1 MIKIQINGKPFTP
14 ETFEEQLILAAA
26 EAVREKLG
34 AIRHPTTGEFPT
46 IAVTGTSLESLKIRL
61 EGSPE
66 LVALAQRRLAGEDNE
81 AIEVDLSNDEVSG
94 NAEAGPPRVFLSFAF
109 EDEKLAERIAR
120 ALNDKGIDTWWA
132 GWCIAAGDSI
142 RQKIDEGLSGCTHFI
157 VLLTPRSVTKPWVLQ
172 EMDAGLVRKL
182 SSGTKFIVLRSDLS
196 PAALPPL
203 LQGSLSPAV
212 DPNAFDVTQLIN
224 DIHGISRKPPLGMAP
239 NVVQQAKV
247 TLTGY
252 SAAATSLAKYFVDN
266 TDFARKF
273 EPRKPIAELALTT
286 GLSHDDVVD
295 AAHEL
300 TGLVSVYREEILY
313 PEEELFV
320 SFDKFWK
327 PWDPA
332 ADALTLATRMV
343 NDPEF
348 SERPEVIAEALHWE
362 PRRLNP
368 ALAFLCQRKLA
379 WEYRALNTGPW
390 LVSGIR
396 KTDAT
401 RRFVKSRQ

>member
-1 MIKIQINGKPFTP
+1 MIKIQVNGKPFTP

-26 EAVREKLG
+26 EAVRKKLG

-46 IAVTGTSLESLKIRL
+46 IAVTGTSLESLKIQL

-66 LVALAQRRLAGEDNE
+66 LVALAQRRLAGED
-81 AIEVDLSNDEVSG
+81 IESVEVESPNDEVSG
-94 NAEAGPPRVFLSFAF
+94 SAEVGPPRVFLSFAF
-109 EDEKLAERIAR
+109 EDEKLAERIAS

-142 RQKIDEGLSGCTHFI
+142 RQKIDEGLGGCTHFI
-157 VLLTPRSVTKPWVLQ
+157 VLLTPRSVAKPWVLQ

-203 LQGSLSPAV
+203 LQGSLSPSV
-212 DPNAFDVTQLIN
+212 DPNAFDITQLIN
-224 DIHGISRKPPLGMAP
+224 DIHGISRKPPLGTAP
-239 NVVQQAKV
+239 NVVQQAKE
-247 TLTGY
+247 TPTGY
-252 SAAATSLAKYFVDN
+252 SAAATSLAKFFVEN
-266 TDFARKF
+266 TDFARQF
-273 EPRKPIAELALTT
+273 EPHESIADVALAT
-286 GLSHDDVVD
+286 GLSHDDVID
-295 AAHEL
+295 AAYEL
-300 TGLVSVYREEILY
+300 TGLVSVYREEALY

-320 SFDKFWK
+320 RFDKFWK
-327 PWDPA
+327 AWDPA

-348 SERPEVIAEALHWE
+348 SERPEAISEALQWE

>member
-1 MIKIQINGKPFTP
+1 MIKIQMNGKPFTP
-14 ETFEEQLILAAA
+14 ETFEEQLILVAAD
-26 EAVREKLG
+26 AVREKLG

-46 IAVTGTSLESLKIRL
+46 IAVTGTSLESLKIQL

-66 LVALAQRRLAGEDNE
+66 LIALAQRRLAGEDDE
-81 AIEVDLSNDEVSG
+81 CVEVDSFNNDVSVRT
-94 NAEAGPPRVFLSFAF
+94 EIGPPRVFLSFAF
-109 EDEKLAERIAR
+109 EDEKLAERIAT
-120 ALNDKGIDTWWA
+120 ALNEQGIDTWWA

-157 VLLTPRSVTKPWVLQ
+157 VLLTPRSVAKPWVLQ

-196 PAALPPL
+196 PASLPPL

-212 DPNAFDVTQLIN
+212 DPNAFDITQLIN
-224 DIHGISRKPPLGMAP
+224 DIHGISRKPPVGLAP

-247 TLTGY
+247 TSTGY
-252 SAAATSLAKYFVDN
+252 SAAATSLAKYFVEN

-273 EPRKPIAELALTT
+273 EPRMTIADVALATE
-286 GLSHDDVVD
+286 LSHEDVVD

-300 TGLVSVYREEILY
+300 MGLVSVYGENVLY

-320 SFDKFWK
+320 RFDKFWK
-327 PWDPA
+327 RWDPA
-332 ADALTLATRMV
+332 IDALTLATRMV
-343 NDPEF
+343 NNPGFPEQ
-348 SERPEVIAEALHWE
+348 PKAIAEALQWE

-379 WEYRALNTGPW
+379 WEFRALNTGPW
-390 LVSGIR
+390 LVSAIR